1 MTVGIDT
8 VGIALGASALVVG
21 QTIDAVTDVQG
32 VGTLVQG
39 GAFLVLSYAFLH
51 VLIKTLPQRD
61 KEFRDAL
68 TEAAQRR
75 IDAERL
81 TREDS
86 ALTRQSIEHL
96 ATAVAALQLH
106 CAKVQVREDR

>member
-1 MTVGIDT
+1 MV
-8 VGIALGASALVVG
+8 LGQVLD
-21 QTIDAVTDVQG
+21 QVTDVQG

-61 KEFRDAL
+61 KEFREAL